1 MKDDNFSKISFKI
14 FVYCSTRGWLVW
26 FTKFLTRYGFA
37 KVSALCFNKRVF
49 VSSTLVNVW
58 QIFRST
64 ICGLVPTICSSLSIC
79 SSLAHLLRLII
90 VLKEWVFMLIS
101 PGLIFEKVFN
111 SVLGWSISELFKFI
125 SICRC
130 SYSCMDWWIVME

>member
-49 VSSTLVNVW
+49 VSSTLVNVQ

-64 ICGLVPTICSSLSIC
+64 ICGLVPTICLSLSIC

-90 VLKEWVFMLIS
+90 VLKEWVLNAYFTWFL
-101 PGLIFEKVFN
+101 FKKVFN
-111 SVLGWSISELFKFI
+111 SVLGWSISELPKFI
-125 SICRC
+125 SVCRC
-130 SYSCMDWWIVME
+130 SYSSMDWWIVME